1 MDNICEVA
9 RCAGWNVQGTFRA
22 RMNRIT
28 VYQDPKNEVL
38 LKGLDLLMSNSESS
52 AAELLSLVEA
62 EEEKEKK
69 VKRVKSQ
76 PAGKS
81 GFHG

>member
-1 MDNICEVA
+1 
-9 RCAGWNVQGTFRA
+9 
-22 RMNRIT
+22 MNRIT

-38 LKGLDLLMSNSESS
+38 LRGLDLLMSNSESS

-69 VKRVKSQ
+69 PKQRANYKSQ
-76 PAGKS
+76 ASGKP